1 MFKQNTRPPLP
12 RTAADDNLPPVM
24 GALSSDAAPA
34 AAAEGGKRLIVG
46 QGIKLKGEISAC
58 DRLIVEG
65 HVEVTLNDTRTVE
78 IKPSG
83 RFIGSCEVE
92 QAEISGTYEGDLTV
106 RGRLSVHASG
116 MVTGN
121 IHYGELELER
131 GGRIAGELKVR
142 ETAPRRPS
150 RATPSGRPRPPERH
164 AGCGLLARGRWP
176 AAKAPGASGA
186 LRRRRAV
193 ARWSPGRLG

>member
-1 MFKQNTRPPLP
+1 MFKQSARAPIAKT
-12 RTAADDNLPPVM
+12 TSEDNVPPVM
-24 GALSSDAAPA
+24 AKPTSDVKTTAEPA
-34 AAAEGGKRLIVG
+34 TDGDKRLIVG

-92 QAEISGTYEGDLTV
+92 QAEISGIYEGDLTV

-121 IHYGELELER
+121 IHYGEIELER
-131 GGRIAGELKVR
+131 GGRVAGELKVR
-142 ETAPRRPS
+142 EASNSGSSSKPNAPAQRTS
-150 RATPSGRPRPPERH
+150 K
-164 AGCGLLARGRWP
+164 
-176 AAKAPGASGA
+176 AA
-186 LRRRRAV
+186 
-193 ARWSPGRLG
+193 

>member
-1 MFKQNTRPPLP
+1 MMFKQSTRPPLP
-12 RTAADDNLPPVM
+12 RSAAEANLPPVM
-24 GALSSDAAPA
+24 SPPSGDATPA
-34 AAAEGGKRLIVG
+34 AHAGDGGKRLIVG

-92 QAEISGTYEGDLTV
+92 QAEISGIYEGDLTV

-121 IHYGELELER
+121 IHYGEIELER

-142 ETAPRRPS
+142 D
-150 RATPSGRPRPPERH
+150 
-164 AGCGLLARGRWP
+164 RGAA
-176 AAKAPGASGA
+176 AAKPGEAQRASKA
-186 LRRRRAV
+186 A
-193 ARWSPGRLG
+193 

>member
-1 MFKQNTRPPLP
+1 MFKQNARPPLP
-12 RTAADDNLPPVM
+12 RNAAEDNLPPLM
-24 GALSSDAAPA
+24 GAPSSTSAPA

-46 QGIKLKGEISAC
+46 QGIRLKGEISAC

-92 QAEISGTYEGDLTV
+92 QAEISGMYEGDLTV

-121 IHYGELELER
+121 IHYGEIELER

-142 ETAPRRPS
+142 DRGAAASKPGDAAQ
-150 RATPSGRPRPPERH
+150 RATK
-164 AGCGLLARGRWP
+164 
-176 AAKAPGASGA
+176 AA
-186 LRRRRAV
+186 
-193 ARWSPGRLG
+193 

>member
-1 MFKQNTRPPLP
+1 MFKQSTRPPLP
-12 RTAADDNLPPVM
+12 RSEAGDNLPPIM
-24 GALSSDAAPA
+24 SAPSSDATSSAHA
-34 AAAEGGKRLIVG
+34 AGDGGKRLIVG

-142 ETAPRRPS
+142 ENGAAAS
-150 RATPSGRPRPPERH
+150 KSSDAQRAIK
-164 AGCGLLARGRWP
+164 
-176 AAKAPGASGA
+176 AA
-186 LRRRRAV
+186 
-193 ARWSPGRLG
+193 

>member
-1 MFKQNTRPPLP
+1 MMFKNNRPPAVP
-12 RTAADDNLPPVM
+12 SATEVNLPPVVTTPSSSSASPNV
-24 GALSSDAAPA
+24 GATPAPLDS
-34 AAAEGGKRLIVG
+34 EGGKRLIVG

-78 IKPSG
+78 IKPTG

-116 MVTGN
+116 IVTGN
-121 IHYGELELER
+121 IHYGEIELER

-142 ETAPRRPS
+142 EGGAASAKPGDMAH
-150 RATPSGRPRPPERH
+150 RATR
-164 AGCGLLARGRWP
+164 
-176 AAKAPGASGA
+176 AA
-186 LRRRRAV
+186 
-193 ARWSPGRLG
+193 

>member
-1 MFKQNTRPPLP
+1 MIFKQTARPPLAP
-12 RTAADDNLPPVM
+12 NAPEDNLPPIM
-24 GALSSDAAPA
+24 PAAPSA
-34 AAAEGGKRLIVG
+34 RTTTTVQPSIDDSGKRLIVG

-106 RGRLSVHASG
+106 RGRLTVHASG

-121 IHYGELELER
+121 IHYGEIELER

-142 ETAPRRPS
+142 E
-150 RATPSGRPRPPERH
+150 G
-164 AGCGLLARGRWP
+164 G
-176 AAKAPGASGA
+176 AASA
-186 LRRRRAV
+186 
-193 ARWSPGRLG
+193 RLGEPARSTKAA

>member
-12 RTAADDNLPPVM
+12 RSAAEDNLPPVISPP
-24 GALSSDAAPA
+24 SSDATSPAPA
-34 AAAEGGKRLIVG
+34 AGDGGKRLIVG

-116 MVTGN
+116 IVTGN
-121 IHYGELELER
+121 IHYGEIELER

-142 ETAPRRPS
+142 DRGAAARPGEAQ
-150 RATPSGRPRPPERH
+150 R
-164 AGCGLLARGRWP
+164 
-176 AAKAPGASGA
+176 AAKAA
-186 LRRRRAV
+186 
-193 ARWSPGRLG
+193 

>member
-1 MFKQNTRPPLP
+1 MIFKQNARPPLAP
-12 RTAADDNLPPVM
+12 NAPEDNLPPIM
-24 GALSSDAAPA
+24 PAAPRA
-34 AAAEGGKRLIVG
+34 DTTATVQPSMDDSGKRLIVG

-106 RGRLSVHASG
+106 RGRLTVHASG

-121 IHYGELELER
+121 IHYGEIELER

-142 ETAPRRPS
+142 E
-150 RATPSGRPRPPERH
+150 G
-164 AGCGLLARGRWP
+164 G
-176 AAKAPGASGA
+176 AASA
-186 LRRRRAV
+186 
-193 ARWSPGRLG
+193 RLGDPARSTKAA

>member
-1 MFKQNTRPPLP
+1 MFKQNARPPLP
-12 RTAADDNLPPVM
+12 RNAAEDNLPPLM
-24 GALSSDAAPA
+24 GAPSSTSAPA

-46 QGIKLKGEISAC
+46 QGIRLKGEISAC

-92 QAEISGTYEGDLTV
+92 QAEISGSYEGDLTV
-106 RGRLSVHASG
+106 RGRLSVQASG
-116 MVTGN
+116 VVTGN
-121 IHYGELELER
+121 IHYGEIELER

-142 ETAPRRPS
+142 DRGAAAS
-150 RATPSGRPRPPERH
+150 KSADAQRAS
-164 AGCGLLARGRWP
+164 
-176 AAKAPGASGA
+176 K
-186 LRRRRAV
+186 V
-193 ARWSPGRLG
+193 A

>member
-1 MFKQNTRPPLP
+1 MMFKQSARPPMP
-12 RTAADDNLPPVM
+12 RNTPEDNLPPVM
-24 GALSSDAAPA
+24 SAPSSDATTG

-106 RGRLSVHASG
+106 RGRLSVHANG

-121 IHYGELELER
+121 ILFGELELER
-131 GGRIAGELKVR
+131 GGRIAGELMVR
-142 ETAPRRPS
+142 EGGAAASMPS
-150 RATPSGRPRPPERH
+150 DAQRASK
-164 AGCGLLARGRWP
+164 
-176 AAKAPGASGA
+176 AA
-186 LRRRRAV
+186 
-193 ARWSPGRLG
+193 

>member
-1 MFKQNTRPPLP
+1 MMFKQNARSPLTP
-12 RTAADDNLPPVM
+12 NAPEDNLPPIM
-24 GALSSDAAPA
+24 PASPRDATATAQPIA
-34 AAAEGGKRLIVG
+34 DEGGKRLIVG

-78 IKPSG
+78 IKPTG

-92 QAEISGTYEGDLTV
+92 QAEISGVYEGNLTV
-106 RGRLSVHASG
+106 RGRLSVQASG

-142 ETAPRRPS
+142 DSAAASAKPGLAQQ
-150 RATPSGRPRPPERH
+150 ATK
-164 AGCGLLARGRWP
+164 
-176 AAKAPGASGA
+176 AA
-186 LRRRRAV
+186 
-193 ARWSPGRLG
+193 